1 MVAAQ
6 GALLGRSFH
15 AALDLEVTVDALICL
30 LGLAKA
36 EKSPPVPAPVNQEAK
51 KHTRSLKDPWTAELL
66 RLKTE
71 CREATRCGSGFGNL
85 DWAEVCLRKEVRVY
99 ALPS

>member
-1 MVAAQ
+1 MPLALRTTDRDPWISVLSAIALVAAR
-6 GALLGRSFH
+6 GTLLGRPLP
-15 AALDLEVTVDALICL
+15 AALDLEVAVDALICR

-36 EKSPPVPAPVNQEAK
+36 EKSPSVPAPMNQEAK

-71 CREATRCGSGFGNL
+71 C
-85 DWAEVCLRKEVRVY
+85 
-99 ALPS
+99 